1 MIQIFRGIFFWL
13 VMKPPSVIFHNFST
27 VWDTVNMLELCCPPV
42 IDSYHYHIWN
52 LLLDTWI
59 WDIFLP
65 GKIVSDY
72 WPMVR
77 NKSWKTFL
85 FCTSLPREICA
96 TQTVISDIQIFCF
109 NPDFTTST
117 TIWWGISPL
126 IMVPLS
132 QQVIYLPLITKL
144 LLPIIL
150 IGPLE
155 IWLIYVLDI
164 QPVHWK
170 QFRNIPVWESNPE

>member
-1 MIQIFRGIFFWL
+1 
-13 VMKPPSVIFHNFST
+13 
-27 VWDTVNMLELCCPPV
+27 MLELCCPPV

-52 LLLDTWI
+52 ILLDTWI

-72 WPMVR
+72 WPMVI

-117 TIWWGISPL
+117 TIWWGISPNATVTTSNIL
-126 IMVPLS
+126 TQNVDS
-132 QQVIYLPLITKL
+132 ERLPHITKL
-144 LLPIIL
+144 LLSIIL
-150 IGPLE
+150 IGPLV
-155 IWLIYVLDI
+155 IWLIYLTFNQCIENNLEILQLEKAI
-164 QPVHWK
+164 QSKHLHCQLINEKSIFPL
-170 QFRNIPVWESNPE
+170 